1 MVQQISSNQMV
12 QNAAQSGQSSN
23 ASKSQKADSFQ
34 SMLQSVTQQ
43 NQTNDNGKTDTAGG
57 KTKGDAGKAKDEK
70 DPAKD
75 AASLVQPDAAS
86 AYYTPVIQNSAA
98 QNASL
103 ANEILPAVT
112 DVSAQTSPVQQ
123 NITPQ
128 QILQAV
134 QAAQAQQAV
143 PVQQPAQTALA
154 QTAQAQTAAVKSV
167 MPEKVQAQPNAVN
180 EVPVQTK
187 SADGTDLNKQNAAQL
202 QTAMQLNP
210 SSEKTQNAA
219 QQQTVQSIQTSSNT
233 AETAKGSAVQTEES
247 LKVSDAQDKKSEQTS
262 DNSGAG
268 AKQLTDLYSNGKVV
282 VKVSDVSKQVKTPVT
297 HQVANAVTE
306 GLKNGKQELK
316 IDLYPQSLG
325 KVSVKLSTENGILTV
340 EIAAANP
347 RTQSLLASSSDEI
360 KTILQS
366 TTGQNIQITKPQQNS
381 QYYGQDGNSAQQNAQ
396 QQQQQQQQAEK
407 QKNLAEWYQIG
418 NTANIST
425 DDFLSLLRQTGASA

>member
-23 ASKSQKADSFQ
+23 ASKSQKTDSFQ

-57 KTKGDAGKAKDEK
+57 KTKGDADKAKDEK

-86 AYYTPVIQNSAA
+86 AYYTPVIQNNAA

-103 ANEILPAVT
+103 ANQILPAVT
-112 DVSAQTSPVQQ
+112 DVSAQTNPVQQ
-123 NITPQ
+123 NIAPQ

-143 PVQQPAQTALA
+143 TVQQPA

-167 MPEKVQAQPNAVN
+167 IPEKVEAQPNALN

-187 SADGTDLNKQNAAQL
+187 SSDGTDPTRQDAAQL
-202 QTAMQLNP
+202 QTAIQLNP
-210 SSEKTQNAA
+210 SSEKTQDAA
-219 QQQTVQSIQTSSNT
+219 QQQTVQSIQASSNT

-282 VKVSDVSKQVKTPVT
+282 VKVSNVSKQVKTPVT

-418 NTANIST
+418 NTVNIST